1 MGKSSNK
8 RRKDRALQLFRAC
21 LGLYPAGFRGEY
33 GADMERTFSDR
44 LGEVRRQSGWAW
56 LFTARECLGALAISF
71 RERIGRLSQGSK
83 KQVRTP
89 NPILPQRGGPLRR
102 GLATLAVFLRD
113 FRHAGRSLIR
123 RPSVTVNAVFALSLG
138 IGLTTILFSVIY
150 AILLRPFPVPQGELI
165 LHLEYR
171 NPSRGLRG
179 LDVSIHDYLEWRAQQ
194 TAFQD
199 LGAFY
204 TGTVNLSGSDRPE
217 RYFGAFVT
225 ANTFDVLG
233 VEPVLGRTFR
243 QEEGAPGA
251 PPVAIIS
258 HSVWRDRFQ
267 SDPDVVGEIIRING
281 EPTTI
286 IGVMPEEFA
295 FPYWED
301 VWIPL
306 RVNALELQWGAGP
319 GLEAFGKLRADA
331 TLQQAVVEF
340 QGISARLAGAY
351 PDTNEG
357 LQAYVEPYA
366 ASYRDDDSPFF
377 AFLMMGTAFS
387 VLLLACFNV
396 ANLLLARAVTRT
408 RDMAIRT
415 AMGASRRRVMM
426 EILQEAL
433 LLAGVGALLGVGMAV
448 VGLDLIDQWMT
459 SAATFPL
466 PFWIDFRV
474 DAPILIFVVAA
485 GVLSALA
492 SGLLPAIRASKTDI
506 HGLLKSES
514 WSVSSLRIGR
524 LSRGLVLAEITV
536 SALLLVVGG
545 HLINEIGV
553 ARYQDYGF
561 RSEDVLTAR
570 VGLFEGVFP
579 DRQDRQ
585 AFFRDLRANLLATP
599 GVEAVALATDL
610 PGQDAGRVRFAVEG
624 TDYGE
629 DQEQPIVR
637 WAAVSPGYFETVGVS
652 PDRGRVFMESD
663 EEVGQPVA
671 LVNRSLAERFFP
683 DADPIGRRVRIGG
696 DGGPGAWRTIVG
708 VVPDLHMDGGYE
720 PQGLPDG
727 VYVPL
732 AQSDPRFVSIA
743 LRAIGDPLALA
754 PALREEV
761 TTLQGDTPIYFVM
774 TLQESININL
784 LNLVFVGGLF
794 ALLGVTAFILAAVGL
809 YGVMAFLAR
818 QRTREVG
825 LRMALGA
832 QSGDVLR
839 MIARQGTIQVFG
851 GVTAGLILAALF
863 RAAFIA
869 VGQEVTPW
877 HWHVTLTVCAAL
889 IITGMAATL
898 VPARRATAI
907 DPMEALREE

>member
-1 MGKSSNK
+1 
-8 RRKDRALQLFRAC
+8 
-21 LGLYPAGFRGEY
+21 
-33 GADMERTFSDR
+33 
-44 LGEVRRQSGWAW
+44 
-56 LFTARECLGALAISF
+56 
-71 RERIGRLSQGSK
+71 
-83 KQVRTP
+83 
-89 NPILPQRGGPLRR
+89 
-102 GLATLAVFLRD
+102 
-113 FRHAGRSLIR
+113 
-123 RPSVTVNAVFALSLG
+123 
-138 IGLTTILFSVIY
+138 
-150 AILLRPFPVPQGELI
+150 
-165 LHLEYR
+165 
-171 NPSRGLRG
+171 
-179 LDVSIHDYLEWRAQQ
+179 HDYLEWRAQQ

-448 VGLDLIDQWMT
+448 VGLDLIDRWIT

-506 HGLLKSES
+506 HGLLKSEA

-524 LSRGLVLAEITV
+524 LSRGLVLAE
-536 SALLLVVGG
+536 
-545 HLINEIGV
+545 
-553 ARYQDYGF
+553 
-561 RSEDVLTAR
+561 
-570 VGLFEGVFP
+570 
-579 DRQDRQ
+579 
-585 AFFRDLRANLLATP
+585 
-599 GVEAVALATDL
+599 
-610 PGQDAGRVRFAVEG
+610 
-624 TDYGE
+624 
-629 DQEQPIVR
+629 
-637 WAAVSPGYFETVGVS
+637 
-652 PDRGRVFMESD
+652 
-663 EEVGQPVA
+663 
-671 LVNRSLAERFFP
+671 
-683 DADPIGRRVRIGG
+683 
-696 DGGPGAWRTIVG
+696 
-708 VVPDLHMDGGYE
+708 
-720 PQGLPDG
+720 
-727 VYVPL
+727 
-732 AQSDPRFVSIA
+732 
-743 LRAIGDPLALA
+743 
-754 PALREEV
+754 
-761 TTLQGDTPIYFVM
+761 
-774 TLQESININL
+774 
-784 LNLVFVGGLF
+784 
-794 ALLGVTAFILAAVGL
+794 
-809 YGVMAFLAR
+809 
-818 QRTREVG
+818 
-825 LRMALGA
+825 
-832 QSGDVLR
+832 
-839 MIARQGTIQVFG
+839 
-851 GVTAGLILAALF
+851 
-863 RAAFIA
+863 
-869 VGQEVTPW
+869 
-877 HWHVTLTVCAAL
+877 
-889 IITGMAATL
+889 
-898 VPARRATAI
+898 
-907 DPMEALREE
+907 